1 MNGAMHDVEHRFQ
14 VAIQT
19 AMVRA
24 GRSLEAH
31 NRRVAVVVRSPD
43 AVVQMKILVK
53 VVHSE

>member
-24 GRSLEAH
+24 GRSLETH

-43 AVVQMKILVK
+43 AVIQMKILVK